1 LIAIAYVI
9 IAAVVLWFVF
19 RPLFLDRGTLEEST
33 RSQSRRRQL
42 IEERERVLETIRELD
57 FDYRM
62 GKVEEVDYADARG
75 RYEAQAIQA
84 MKSIDNANGK
94 PARSPAQSDVENQV
108 EAEIASLRKSGKGL
122 KCSSCGTAL
131 APGAKFCDQCG
142 SPVSRG

>member
-1 LIAIAYVI
+1 MIAIAYVV
-9 IAAVVLWFVF
+9 IAAAVLWFVF
-19 RPLFLDRGTLEEST
+19 RPLFIDRGTLEEST

-75 RYEAQAIQA
+75 RYEAQAIQV
-84 MKSIDNANGK
+84 MKSIDNSNGK
-94 PARSPAQSDVENQV
+94 PAQADVEKQV
-108 EAEIASLRKSGKGL
+108 EAEIAGLRKSGKSL

-131 APGAKFCDQCG
+131 APAARFCDQCG

>member
-1 LIAIAYVI
+1 MIAIAYVV
-9 IAAVVLWFVF
+9 IAAAVLWFVF
-19 RPLFLDRGTLEEST
+19 RPLFIDRGTLEEST

-75 RYEAQAIQA
+75 RYEAQAIQV
-84 MKSIDNANGK
+84 MKSIDNSNGK
-94 PARSPAQSDVENQV
+94 PAQADVEKQV
-108 EAEIASLRKSGKGL
+108 EAEIAGLRKSGKGN

-131 APGAKFCDQCG
+131 APDARFCDQCG